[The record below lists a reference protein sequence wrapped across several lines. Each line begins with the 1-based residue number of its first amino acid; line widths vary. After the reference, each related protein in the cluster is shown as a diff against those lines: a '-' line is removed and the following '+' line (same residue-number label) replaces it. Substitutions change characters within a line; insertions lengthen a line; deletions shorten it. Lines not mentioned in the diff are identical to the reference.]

1 MISSRAITPLAVTL
15 LILVVGAGSADAQ
28 DWTQV
33 ILTRA
38 KELAAFAILAFIII
52 QASGI
57 YVFARLLRLEG
68 GVITAL
74 LALVLGVVFTV
85 VAAIPLSFVIG
96 LMPPLVV
103 QVIATGAGFACGG
116 LAVKLLFSASF
127 GHGVLVYVLAS
138 TVTLIASS
146 IGLVLVL

>member
-1 MISSRAITPLAVTL
+1 MISSRAIGFLGMTL
-15 LILVVGAGSADAQ
+15 LIIAIAPGSAEAQ

-38 KELAAFAILAFIII
+38 KELAAFAILVFIIV
-52 QASGI
+52 QAGAI

-85 VAAIPLSFVIG
+85 VAAIPLSFVVGVI
-96 LMPPLVV
+96 PPLVA
-103 QVIATGAGFACGG
+103 QVIATAAGFACGG

-127 GHGVLVYVLAS
+127 GHGMLVYVLAS